1 LTMEQVRTAACAWV
15 EAQSRHSAA
24 RRGIYHD
31 AAEKIAYYQMRNR
44 EARIF
49 HTRATVAHLLAM
61 GIDVDQLPSC
71 IPLGP

>member
-1 LTMEQVRTAACAWV
+1 MEQVRLAACAWV

-31 AAEKIAYYQMRNR
+31 AADKIAYHQVHNQQ
-44 EARIF
+44 ARIF
-49 HTRATVAHLLAM
+49 HTRATVARLLAM